1 MIYKYFCYKLSQYRL
16 CIKSFYKVTN
26 INWDH
31 ATHIMFFGDPPQFI
45 NLLFLKNILLWP
57 IRDYIVLI
65 PILTGTVFYTGDP
78 GFETIGDLVFTTFY
92 FGLTIKVF
100 LIIFFEITFLEGFCT
115 LNLFSTLFLSL
126 MNDTFIFGF
135 LVIWL

>member
-16 CIKSFYKVTN
+16 CIKSLYKVTN

-65 PILTGTVFYTGDP
+65 PILTGTETGDP
-78 GFETIGDLVFTTFY
+78 GFENLVFTTIY

-100 LIIFFEITFLEGFCT
+100 LIIFFEITFLEGLCT

>member
-26 INWDH
+26 INWHH

-65 PILTGTVFYTGDP
+65 PILTGTETGDP
-78 GFETIGDLVFTTFY
+78 GFENLVFTTIY

-100 LIIFFEITFLEGFCT
+100 LIIFFEITVLEGFCT

-126 MNDTFIFGF
+126 MKDTFIFDF